1 MFKKTVKK
9 AVKKPVNRSRPYLQS
24 VTQLFHGIEVMAC
37 DDACEAAQAIAGHR
51 YLSDEA
57 PRLPLEAC
65 TKLRGCQCV
74 YRHYRDRRTDVRRE
88 SDVGLP
94 VRDVPQELRVR
105 AGGRRITD

>member
-1 MFKKTVKK
+1 MFKKSARKAIKK
-9 AVKKPVNRSRPYLQS
+9 SRPHLKT
-24 VTQLFHGIEVMAC
+24 VTQLFHGIEVIAC
-37 DDACEAAQAIAGHR
+37 ADACEAARNIAGHR

-57 PRLPLEAC
+57 PRLPMEAC
-65 TKLRGCQCV
+65 TNPLGCKCV

-94 VRDVPQELRVR
+94 VRDVPHELRRR